1 MWRRLLPLALLG
13 LTASSTPSEAIT
25 ATLATQNDWRAISGL
40 LALVIVFL
48 SATMLAVLRGARA
61 DGRRAIDTM
70 LAKMERDIEAKSS
83 LANALF
89 SITTTLSRLQ
99 STIDKEML

>member
-1 MWRRLLPLALLG
+1 MWRCLLSLVLLG
-13 LTASSTPSEAIT
+13 TIDSPTPAEAIT

-89 SITTTLSRLQ
+89 AITNTISRLQ
-99 STIDKEML
+99 ATIDKETV